1 MYFMKTKRILSL
13 MLVCCLVLAVL
24 TACKKEPG
32 NDTSSASST
41 TANVESEDDGIFNL
55 SSDIFGTD
63 SEGTGS
69 QAVSGS
75 SGTASKG
82 TTSQNTTVS
91 SQPPREYEQVDSTD
105 ISKLPKYVQNAYKQL
120 PNLKTD
126 SEKKLTIMY
135 HEKMTESPLLGYK
148 YGITME
154 TIVVPWTELMNR
166 YIASVNSNKG
176 PDILIDDYNFTT
188 ISKQYVQAWDSY
200 VNLSDSMWKEEK
212 AINDTFAVGGKHYM
226 FIPKDPSTGGKL
238 MYVLYNADVIKNA
251 NLETPSQLFA
261 KNKWDWD
268 AFEKIAE
275 KLTNTTNKQYGA
287 WLYNGPQAF
296 VNSTGHDYIDFV
308 NGRAKN
314 MVKSAPVARAIQ
326 AYSDLIAKKAVY
338 FGGNAE
344 TLVTRGDVAMAV
356 TTIGGVMAAKDQILK
371 GSCGFTA
378 FPKDPQADSHYMPYM
393 ANGFYLAKG
402 AKHPNNAAAFLVCW
416 HYEKSAE
423 YRRELNKELLELG
436 DAKAYPEEIYNISAD
451 IDTKVKGT
459 MHTWEMFGG
468 EFGVYVSAVG
478 SAINGGEPWS
488 KIAAELSP
496 LADAGIKSFYG
507 G

>member
-13 MLVCCLVLAVL
+13 MLACCLVLAVL
-24 TACKKEPG
+24 TACKKETDG
-32 NDTSSASST
+32 NISSGSSM
-41 TANVESEDDGIFNL
+41 TANVESEDDGIIDL
-55 SSDIFGTD
+55 GSDIFGTE
-63 SEGTGS
+63 SESVSSQATTGS
-69 QAVSGS
+69 N
-75 SGTASKG
+75 G
-82 TTSQNTTVS
+82 TTSKGGAVS
-91 SQPPREYEQVDSTD
+91 SQPPKEYEKVETTD
-105 ISKLPKYVQNAYKQL
+105 ISKLPQYIQKAYKQL
-120 PNLKTD
+120 SDLKTD

-148 YGITME
+148 YGVTME

-166 YIASVNSNKG
+166 YIASVNANKG

-188 ISKQYVQAWDSY
+188 ISKQYVQAWDPY
-200 VNLSDSMWKEEK
+200 VNLSNSMWKEEK

-226 FIPKDPSTGGKL
+226 FIPKDPSTAGHM

-251 NLETPSQLFA
+251 NLETPSALFE
-261 KNKWDWD
+261 KGKWDWD
-268 AFEKIAE
+268 AFGKIAE

-326 AYSDLIAKKAVY
+326 AYSDLIAKKTIY
-338 FGGNAE
+338 GGGNAE

-378 FPKDPQADSHYMPYM
+378 FPKDPQSDSHYMPYM

-402 AKHPNNAAAFLVCW
+402 AKHPNNAAAFLYCW

-423 YRRELNKELLELG
+423 YRRELNKELLKSG
-436 DAKAYPEEIYNISAD
+436 DPKAYPEEIYNIAANVD
-451 IDTKVKGT
+451 AKVKGT
-459 MHTWEMFGG
+459 MSTWEMFGG
-468 EFGVYVSAVG
+468 EYAVYVSAVG